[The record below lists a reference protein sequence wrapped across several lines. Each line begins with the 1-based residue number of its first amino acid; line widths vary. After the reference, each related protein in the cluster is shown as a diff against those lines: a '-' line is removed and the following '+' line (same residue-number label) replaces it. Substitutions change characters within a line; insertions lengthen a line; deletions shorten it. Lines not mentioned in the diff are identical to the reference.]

1 MKYFKVFLQL
11 ASLSLKQHFENRFNA
26 LAFMISNILV
36 LGILII
42 FIDVYFS
49 YSKQILGWTK
59 AEVFFL
65 VGLYRVITATFIVFF
80 QRSINYMSRDV
91 ENGNLD
97 MHLTKPINSQFFLS
111 FRQIRSHDLIG
122 IISGLV
128 VMIYAAIQLN
138 INVGFFSWLILFIN
152 TLSGVTILYG
162 IMFILATFTLWFG
175 RLNALLDIL
184 FIIRSPMERPI
195 SFLGQKAAF
204 VLTYL
209 IPLAFIVSVPVE
221 IFLSKVNWTNTFI
234 CLFIAIVCL
243 YISHRFWNY
252 SLRHYTSASS

>member
-80 QRSINYMSRDV
+80 PKK
-91 ENGNLD
+91 
-97 MHLTKPINSQFFLS
+97 H
-111 FRQIRSHDLIG
+111 
-122 IISGLV
+122 
-128 VMIYAAIQLN
+128 
-138 INVGFFSWLILFIN
+138 
-152 TLSGVTILYG
+152 
-162 IMFILATFTLWFG
+162 
-175 RLNALLDIL
+175 
-184 FIIRSPMERPI
+184 
-195 SFLGQKAAF
+195 
-204 VLTYL
+204 
-209 IPLAFIVSVPVE
+209 
-221 IFLSKVNWTNTFI
+221 
-234 CLFIAIVCL
+234 
-243 YISHRFWNY
+243 
-252 SLRHYTSASS
+252 